1 MEEQNASM
9 SLSEGSNQSVETN
22 TSVDNSASGNEYSQ
36 EDIAKALEEPTV
48 EANDTTK
55 AEVEDNPPAPSEP
68 EDNTPATEYPVKF
81 QNKDGSLDTE
91 KLLKS
96 YKELEPLLVE
106 RSKWEKERAEFLQK
120 EQQQKEAQEAE
131 AREAGFESVVDME
144 QFNQLANIEA
154 NEFAKYLHT
163 TDDPETVRK
172 ALIEYIRDPKGN
184 AALIDDIMLEFPPSV
199 VAAVAVAKD
208 RAKQG
213 FAREKAT
220 YEQTAKLTNIENVI
234 AQSVNS
240 ENGDLFEHT
249 PFRNLFERTLQKFG
263 DSFTYEDA
271 QLLMGTIEQLKESWI
286 QEYVKQSGVATQNKE
301 ATDKL
306 ASITTNNSAPA
317 ASQARSLD
325 SLSSS
330 ELAKEIRKYI

>member
-1 MEEQNASM
+1 MDEQNASM
-9 SLSEGSNQSVETN
+9 GLSEASNSMNEN
-22 TSVDNSASGNEYSQ
+22 TSVDNSANDTEYSQ
-36 EDIAKALEEPTV
+36 EDIANALEEPTNEV
-48 EANDTTK
+48 NDNTK
-55 AEVEDNPPAPSEP
+55 AEVVDNPPAAPSAS
-68 EDNTPATEYPVKF
+68 EDNAPATEYPDKF
-81 QNKDGSLDTE
+81 KKQDGSLDTD

-106 RSKWEKERAEFLQK
+106 RSKWEKEKAEFLKK

-131 AREAGFESVVDME
+131 AKEAGFDSVVDME

-154 NEFAKYLHT
+154 NEYAKYLHT
-163 TDDPETVRK
+163 TEDPETVRK
-172 ALIEYIRDPKGN
+172 ALAEYIRDPKGN

-208 RAKQG
+208 RAQQG

-240 ENGDLFEHT
+240 ENGSLFEHT
-249 PFRNLFERTLQKFG
+249 PFRNLFERTLQKYG
-263 DSFTYEDA
+263 DNFTYEDA
-271 QLLMGTIEQLKESWI
+271 QLLMGTFEQLKETWI

-317 ASQARSLD
+317 ASQVRSLD
-325 SLSSS
+325 TLSSS